1 MGSEEGSGRGT
12 HKLTRTKTQQKTG
25 RNEKEQGMGTHRLTY
40 TKTQT
45 TRRSEEGG
53 GKGHTETDPA
63 PRHNRRQEEIAKA
76 ILIESRSHRYT
87 TAKHLTLHTLQHRN

>member
-53 GKGHTETDPA
+53 GKKHTETD
-63 PRHNRRQEEIAKA
+63 
-76 ILIESRSHRYT
+76 
-87 TAKHLTLHTLQHRN
+87 LHQDTNDSKK